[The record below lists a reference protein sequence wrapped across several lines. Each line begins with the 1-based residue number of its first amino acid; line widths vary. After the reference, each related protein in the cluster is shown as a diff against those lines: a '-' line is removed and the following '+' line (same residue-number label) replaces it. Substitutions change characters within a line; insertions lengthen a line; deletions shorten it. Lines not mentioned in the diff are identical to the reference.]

1 MRWGTRYVPRDVKII
16 KLGNAIF
23 AWVTCA
29 RLLSN
34 VRGGLT
40 IVPLG
45 EVLWA
50 VVMSNLGDFKGSDKG
65 PGNGDDEGNERN

>member
-1 MRWGTRYVPRDVKII
+1 M
-16 KLGNAIF
+16 
-23 AWVTCA
+23 CA

-50 VVMSNLGDFKGSDKG
+50 MVMSNLGDFKGSDKG
-65 PGNGDDEGNERN
+65 PGNGDDKGNERN